1 MKPIIL
7 PKDGCKSAAHLISE
21 LTLIMS
27 TPGISELVGLVKVND
42 GNFKFDMSAPCLG
55 HSLRTVAEV
64 TGTSYGIFND
74 LKTGDV
80 SGTLKNISACFK
92 GLGPQILTVSAIIAT
107 KGFLEIKR
115 MLADTQ
121 IALFS
126 VPTDMSVDEC
136 KAKNNGMSPGEKILF
151 DIEFYMEQW
160 ERVTRENEIKQSRL
174 YQTPFDLVVCS
185 PRELDYLNDS
195 GMEQYFGWVCPG
207 IRDEWM
213 VKDHQERTTGV
224 REALEKGAMWVVMTT
239 QILKGSPKNG
249 ISAEESR
256 QRTLAEIQKFQA
268 EMI

>member
-27 TPGISELVGLVKVND
+27 TPGISDLVGLVKVND
-42 GNFKFDMSAPCLG
+42 GNFKSDMSAPCLG
-55 HSLRTVAEV
+55 QSLRAVAEV
-64 TGTSYGIFND
+64 TGTSYGVFND

-80 SGTLKNISACFK
+80 SGTLKNISACFQE
-92 GLGPQILTVSAIIAT
+92 LGSEILTVSAIIAT
-107 KGFLEIKR
+107 TGFLEIKQ
-115 MLADTQ
+115 MLPYTQ

-126 VPTDMSVDEC
+126 VPTDMSVEEC
-136 KAKNNGMSPGEKILF
+136 RAKNGGMSPEEKILF

-160 ERVTRENEIKQSRL
+160 ERVIKENRIESDIYK
-174 YQTPFDLVVCS
+174 TPFDLVVCS
-185 PRELDYLNDS
+185 PRELDYLNAS
-195 GMEQYFGWVCPG
+195 GMNQYFSWICPC

-213 VKDHQERTTGV
+213 ARDHQERTTGV
-224 REALEKGAMWVVMTT
+224 REALEKGAMWVVMAT

-256 QRTLAEIQKFQA
+256 QRTLVEIQKFQA
-268 EMI
+268 GMV